1 MHRTSDYHFELPEA
15 QIAQAPADRRDGS
28 RLLVVGQDGLADG
41 HFSDIVDQVPAEA
54 VLVVNDTRVIA
65 ARLQA
70 RKATGGA
77 VELFLVEPV
86 EDDEALWRCL
96 ARASKPIRVG
106 AVLDVLAGERVCA
119 SAEVTQERDEHG
131 HIVVRLSQP
140 ALEVCR
146 EAGDM
151 PLPPYIH
158 RPGGSTPADLER
170 YQTVYAAM
178 PGAVAA
184 PTAGLHFTSELLERL
199 RARGI
204 EVAPLTLHVGPGTF
218 APVRTEDVSAH
229 KLHFERYSIPEATA
243 ALASSGRP
251 VVAVG
256 TTSVRALEA
265 SADDDGTVR
274 AGSGRTDLFIRP
286 GHHFRVVDH
295 LITNFHLPESTL
307 LMLVS
312 AFAGYRRV
320 MAAYRHAVA
329 TGYRF
334 YSYGDSMFL
343 SRMEDSMTTSNGGA
357 P

>member
-1 MHRTSDYHFELPEA
+1 MHRTSDYHFDLPDA
-15 QIAQAPADRRDGS
+15 QIAQVPADRRDGS
-28 RLLVVGQDGLADG
+28 RLLVVGDRGLA
-41 HFSDIVDQVPAEA
+41 HRSFADIVELVPADA

-77 VELFLVEPV
+77 VELFLVEPAG
-86 EDDEALWRCL
+86 DDDTMWRCL
-96 ARASKPIRVG
+96 ARASKPMRVG
-106 AVLDVLAGERVCA
+106 AVLDVLAGDRVCA
-119 SAEVTQERDEHG
+119 RAEVIGERDAHG
-131 HIVVRLSQP
+131 HLVVRLSTP
-140 ALEVCR
+140 ALELCR

-158 RPGGSTPADLER
+158 RPAGSTPSDRDR
-170 YQTVYAAM
+170 YQTVYAAV

-184 PTAGLHFTSELLERL
+184 PTAGLHFTPALLDELRT
-199 RARGI
+199 RGV

-218 APVRTEDVSAH
+218 APVRTDDVEAH
-229 KLHFERYSIPEATA
+229 KLHFERYSIPDATA
-243 ALASSGRP
+243 QLVSSGRP

-265 SADDDGTVR
+265 SARDDGAVR
-274 AGSGRTDLFIRP
+274 SGPGRTDLFIRP
-286 GHHFRVVDH
+286 GYPFRVVDH

-307 LMLVS
+307 LMLVA

-320 MAAYRHAVA
+320 MEAYRQAVGA
-329 TGYRF
+329 GYRF

-343 SRMEDSMTTSNGGA
+343 SRMADATTTANGGRR
-357 P
+357 